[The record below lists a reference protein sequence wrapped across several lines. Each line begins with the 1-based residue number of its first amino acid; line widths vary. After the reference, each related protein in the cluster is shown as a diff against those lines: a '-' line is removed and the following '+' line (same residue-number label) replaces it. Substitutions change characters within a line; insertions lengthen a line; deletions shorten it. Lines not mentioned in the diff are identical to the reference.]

1 MGIGRPRLRGKH
13 EAFLER
19 HFTGVSIDYRQ
30 IIALFIPILIDQA
43 FLVGLNLVNT
53 AMVSSSGVDA
63 VSAVNMVDSL
73 NIFLISVF
81 IAVSTGGTVVV
92 AQYKGSGN
100 HPMVSKAAASSVASV
115 TLVALAISLIVVV
128 FHNQMLNLL
137 FGAASPE
144 VFEEG
149 RTYLI
154 GSGLSYVGIAMMEA
168 VCGALRGIGRSRA
181 SLMLSL
187 VMNLSYVLLNVV
199 FINLMH
205 MGVLGL
211 SISINISRYA
221 AAILAIIYL
230 VKIDTSLRLRLR
242 DMLAVNFA
250 MLRKILFVGL
260 PFAAEQ
266 MFFNGGKIVTQTFV
280 VSLGTYAIATNAIT
294 GSLANVLQI
303 PSNALAITAIT
314 VIGQCMG
321 QRNIEDAR
329 KFTRS
334 FLWLSTACLFLMTC
348 LMVPLFYPLV
358 GLFHPPP
365 EIVDDILVISI
376 INALMQVVFWSISFI
391 MPSALRA
398 AGDSKFT
405 SVVSLLSMWLF
416 RIVLGYLL
424 AIVLDFGIHG
434 VWLAM
439 NLEWGVR
446 GAIFLWRFRG
456 KKWYRHRLID

>member
-1 MGIGRPRLRGKH
+1 MGIGRPRLKGKH

-43 FLVGLNLVNT
+43 FIIGLNLLNT

-100 HPMVSKAAASSVASV
+100 HQMVSKSAASSVASV
-115 TLVALAISLIVVV
+115 TLVALAISLIVVA
-128 FHNQMLNLL
+128 FHNPMLRLL
-137 FGAASPE
+137 FGSASPD
-144 VFEEG
+144 VLEEG

-187 VMNLSYVLLNVV
+187 VMNFSYVAMNIV
-199 FINLMH
+199 FINLMN

-211 SISINISRYA
+211 SISVNISRYA
-221 AAILAIIYL
+221 AAVLAIVYL
-230 VKIDTSLRLRLR
+230 VKIDTSLRIRLR
-242 DMLAVNFA
+242 DMLSVNIA

-280 VSLGTYAIATNAIT
+280 VSLGTYAIATNAIS

-334 FLWLSTACLFLMTC
+334 FLWLSTACLFIMSC
-348 LMVPLFYPLV
+348 LMLPFFYPLV
-358 GLFHPPP
+358 GLFHPPA
-365 EIVDDILVISI
+365 EIVDDIFIITLV
-376 INALMQVVFWSISFI
+376 NAIMQVIFWSISFI

-424 AIVLDFGIHG
+424 AIVFDFGILG
-434 VWLAM
+434 VWFAM

-446 GAIFLWRFRG
+446 GAVFLWRFRG